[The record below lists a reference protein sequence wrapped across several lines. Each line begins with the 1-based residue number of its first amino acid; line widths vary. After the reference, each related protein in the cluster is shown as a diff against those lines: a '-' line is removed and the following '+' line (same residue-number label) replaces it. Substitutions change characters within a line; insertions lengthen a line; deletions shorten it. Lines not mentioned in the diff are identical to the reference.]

1 MVLFLYLI
9 YLYMEDKG
17 TKSSLAIRD
26 NKEKLIIYF
35 VGIAVFL
42 AVLVGIKELSKGD
55 FSAPIFLGFFT
66 GIYTLWRFCKKQKEN
81 PFSSIFKILKDD
93 YLFDKYVTL
102 KIFSIIYALGQG
114 IGIGASIGYFA
125 DWIHSLVTDSYL
137 KGTYFSGLMIS
148 LLSIIFLR
156 ITFEIY
162 SIIYKAAIEFRNFVK
177 SKEK

>member
-1 MVLFLYLI
+1 
-9 YLYMEDKG
+9 MEDKG
-17 TKSSLAIRD
+17 ITSSLAKRD
-26 NKEKLIIYF
+26 KQEKLIIYF

-55 FSAPIFLGFFT
+55 FSAPVFLGFFS
-66 GIYTLWRFCKKQKEN
+66 GIYTLWRYCKKQKEN
-81 PFSSIFKILKDD
+81 PFSSIFRILKDD
-93 YLFDKYVTL
+93 YVFDKYVTL
-102 KIFSIIYALGQG
+102 KLFSIIYALGQG

-125 DWIHSLVTDSYL
+125 DWIHSLVTNSYL
-137 KGTYFSGLMIS
+137 KGVYFSGLIIS

-156 ITFEIY
+156 VTLEVY

>member
-1 MVLFLYLI
+1 
-9 YLYMEDKG
+9 MEEKG
-17 TKSSLAIRD
+17 ITSSLAKRD
-26 NKEKLIIYF
+26 KKEKLIIYF

-55 FSAPIFLGFFT
+55 FSAPVFLGFFT
-66 GIYTLWRFCKKQKEN
+66 GIYTLWRYCKKQKEN
-81 PFSSIFKILKDD
+81 PFSSIFRILKDD
-93 YLFDKYVTL
+93 YVFDKYVTL
-102 KIFSIIYALGQG
+102 KLFSIIYALGQG

-125 DWIHSLVTDSYL
+125 DWIHSLVTNSYL
-137 KGTYFSGLMIS
+137 KGVYFSGLIIS

-156 ITFEIY
+156 VTLEVY

>member
-1 MVLFLYLI
+1 
-9 YLYMEDKG
+9 MEDKG

-55 FSAPIFLGFFT
+55 FSAPIFLGTFT

-93 YLFDKYVTL
+93 YVFDKYVTL

-114 IGIGASIGYFA
+114 IGIGASIGYFS

-137 KGTYFSGLMIS
+137 KGTYFSGLIIS

-156 ITFEIY
+156 ITLEIY

>member
-1 MVLFLYLI
+1 
-9 YLYMEDKG
+9 MENKG

-42 AVLVGIKELSKGD
+42 AILVGIKELSKGD

-93 YLFDKYVTL
+93 YVFDKYVTL

-137 KGTYFSGLMIS
+137 KGTYFSGLIIS
-148 LLSIIFLR
+148 LLSIVFLR
-156 ITFEIY
+156 ITLEIY
-162 SIIYKAAIEFRNFVK
+162 SIIYKAAIEFRNFVNT
-177 SKEK
+177 KEK

>member
-1 MVLFLYLI
+1 
-9 YLYMEDKG
+9 MEDKE

-93 YLFDKYVTL
+93 YVFDKYVTL

-137 KGTYFSGLMIS
+137 KGTYFTGLMIS

-156 ITFEIY
+156 ITLEIY

-177 SKEK
+177 SKAK

>member
-1 MVLFLYLI
+1 
-9 YLYMEDKG
+9 MEDKG

-93 YLFDKYVTL
+93 YVFDKYVTL

-156 ITFEIY
+156 ITLEIY
-162 SIIYKAAIEFRNFVK
+162 SIIYKAAIEFRTFVK
-177 SKEK
+177 SKDK

>member
-1 MVLFLYLI
+1 
-9 YLYMEDKG
+9 MEDKG
-17 TKSSLAIRD
+17 TKSSLTIRD

-93 YLFDKYVTL
+93 YVFDKYVTL

-156 ITFEIY
+156 ITLEIY
-162 SIIYKAAIEFRNFVK
+162 SIIYKAALEFRNFVK
-177 SKEK
+177 SKEKEVIL

>member
-1 MVLFLYLI
+1 
-9 YLYMEDKG
+9 MENKG

-93 YLFDKYVTL
+93 YVFDKYVTL
-102 KIFSIIYALGQG
+102 KVFSIIYALGQG

-156 ITFEIY
+156 ITLEIY

>member
-1 MVLFLYLI
+1 
-9 YLYMEDKG
+9 MEDKG

-93 YLFDKYVTL
+93 YVFDKYVTL

-137 KGTYFSGLMIS
+137 KGTYFTGLMIS

-156 ITFEIY
+156 ITLEIY
-162 SIIYKAAIEFRNFVK
+162 SIIYKAAIEFRNFVN

>member
-1 MVLFLYLI
+1 
-9 YLYMEDKG
+9 MEDKG

-93 YLFDKYVTL
+93 YVFDKYVTL

-137 KGTYFSGLMIS
+137 KGTYFSGLIIS

-156 ITFEIY
+156 ITLEIY

-177 SKEK
+177 SKEN

>member
-1 MVLFLYLI
+1 
-9 YLYMEDKG
+9 MENKG

-93 YLFDKYVTL
+93 YIFDKYVTL

-156 ITFEIY
+156 ITLEIY

>member
-1 MVLFLYLI
+1 
-9 YLYMEDKG
+9 MEDKG
-17 TKSSLAIRD
+17 ITSSLAKRD

-93 YLFDKYVTL
+93 YVFDKYVTL

-156 ITFEIY
+156 ITLEIY
-162 SIIYKAAIEFRNFVK
+162 SIIYKAALEFRNFVK

>member
-1 MVLFLYLI
+1 
-9 YLYMEDKG
+9 MEDRR

-137 KGTYFSGLMIS
+137 KGTYFSGLIIS

-156 ITFEIY
+156 ITLEIY
-162 SIIYKAAIEFRNFVK
+162 SIIYKSAIEFRNFVK
-177 SKEK
+177 SNEN

>member
-1 MVLFLYLI
+1 
-9 YLYMEDKG
+9 MEDKG

-93 YLFDKYVTL
+93 YVFDKYVTL

-125 DWIHSLVTDSYL
+125 DWIHSLVTNSYL
-137 KGTYFSGLMIS
+137 KGVYFSGLIIS

-156 ITFEIY
+156 VTLEVY

>member
-1 MVLFLYLI
+1 
-9 YLYMEDKG
+9 MEDKV

-93 YLFDKYVTL
+93 YVFDKYVTL

-125 DWIHSLVTDSYL
+125 NWIHSLVTDSYL

-156 ITFEIY
+156 ITLEIY

>member
-1 MVLFLYLI
+1 
-9 YLYMEDKG
+9 MEDKV

-93 YLFDKYVTL
+93 YVFDKYVTL

-156 ITFEIY
+156 ITLEIY
-162 SIIYKAAIEFRNFVK
+162 SIIYKAAIEFRNFVN

>member
-1 MVLFLYLI
+1 
-9 YLYMEDKG
+9 MEDKG

-93 YLFDKYVTL
+93 YVFDKYVTL

-114 IGIGASIGYFA
+114 IGMGASIGYFA

-156 ITFEIY
+156 ITLEIY

>member
-1 MVLFLYLI
+1 
-9 YLYMEDKG
+9 MEDKG

-93 YLFDKYVTL
+93 YVFDKYVTL

-156 ITFEIY
+156 ITLEIY
-162 SIIYKAAIEFRNFVK
+162 SIIYKAAIEFRTFVK

>member
-1 MVLFLYLI
+1 
-9 YLYMEDKG
+9 MEDKG

-66 GIYTLWRFCKKQKEN
+66 GIYTLWRFCNKQKEN
-81 PFSSIFKILKDD
+81 PFSSIFRILKDD
-93 YLFDKYVTL
+93 YVFDKYVTL

-156 ITFEIY
+156 ITLEIY

>member
-1 MVLFLYLI
+1 
-9 YLYMEDKG
+9 MEDKE

-81 PFSSIFKILKDD
+81 PFTSIFRILKDD
-93 YLFDKYVTL
+93 YVFDKYVTL
-102 KIFSIIYALGQG
+102 KVFSIIYALGQG

-156 ITFEIY
+156 ITLEIY
-162 SIIYKAAIEFRNFVK
+162 SIIYKAVIEFRNFVNT
-177 SKEK
+177 KEK

>member
-1 MVLFLYLI
+1 
-9 YLYMEDKG
+9 MEDKG
-17 TKSSLAIRD
+17 ITSSLAKRD
-26 NKEKLIIYF
+26 KKEKLIIYF

-66 GIYTLWRFCKKQKEN
+66 GIYTLWRYCKKQKEN
-81 PFSSIFKILKDD
+81 PFSSIFRILKDD
-93 YLFDKYVTL
+93 YVFDKYVTL
-102 KIFSIIYALGQG
+102 KLFSIIYALGQG

-125 DWIHSLVTDSYL
+125 DWIHSLVTNSYL
-137 KGTYFSGLMIS
+137 KGVYFSGLIIS

-156 ITFEIY
+156 ATLEVY

-177 SKEK
+177 SKEE

>member
-1 MVLFLYLI
+1 
-9 YLYMEDKG
+9 MEDKG
-17 TKSSLAIRD
+17 ITSSLAKRD
-26 NKEKLIIYF
+26 KKEKLIIYF
-35 VGIAVFL
+35 VGIAVFF

-81 PFSSIFKILKDD
+81 TFSSIFKILKDD
-93 YLFDKYVTL
+93 YVFDKYVTL

-137 KGTYFSGLMIS
+137 KGTYFSGLIIS

-156 ITFEIY
+156 ITLEIY

-177 SKEK
+177 SKEE

>member
-1 MVLFLYLI
+1 MKN
-9 YLYMEDKG
+9 KG
-17 TKSSLAIRD
+17 ITSSLAKRD
-26 NKEKLIIYF
+26 KKEKLIIYF

-55 FSAPIFLGFFT
+55 FSAPVFLGFFT
-66 GIYTLWRFCKKQKEN
+66 GIYTLWRYCKKQKEN
-81 PFSSIFKILKDD
+81 PFSSIFRILKDD
-93 YLFDKYVTL
+93 YVFDKYVTL
-102 KIFSIIYALGQG
+102 KLFSIIYALGQG

-125 DWIHSLVTDSYL
+125 DWIHSLVTNSYL
-137 KGTYFSGLMIS
+137 KGVYFSGLIIS

-156 ITFEIY
+156 VTLEVY

>member
-1 MVLFLYLI
+1 
-9 YLYMEDKG
+9 MEDKG
-17 TKSSLAIRD
+17 ITSSLAKRD
-26 NKEKLIIYF
+26 KKEKLIIYF

-55 FSAPIFLGFFT
+55 FSAPVFLGFFT
-66 GIYTLWRFCKKQKEN
+66 GIYTLWRYCKKQKEN
-81 PFSSIFKILKDD
+81 PFSSIFRIIKDD
-93 YLFDKYVTL
+93 YVFDKYVTL
-102 KIFSIIYALGQG
+102 KLFSIIYALGQG

-125 DWIHSLVTDSYL
+125 DWIHSLVTNSYL
-137 KGTYFSGLMIS
+137 KGVYFSGLIIS

-156 ITFEIY
+156 VTLEVY

>member
-1 MVLFLYLI
+1 
-9 YLYMEDKG
+9 MEDKG
-17 TKSSLAIRD
+17 ITSSLAKRD
-26 NKEKLIIYF
+26 KKEKLIIYF

-66 GIYTLWRFCKKQKEN
+66 GIYTLWRFCKKQTEN

-93 YLFDKYVTL
+93 YVFDKYVTL

-137 KGTYFSGLMIS
+137 KGTYFSGLIIS

-156 ITFEIY
+156 VTLEVY

>member
-1 MVLFLYLI
+1 
-9 YLYMEDKG
+9 MEDKG

-81 PFSSIFKILKDD
+81 PFSSIFRIIKDD
-93 YLFDKYVTL
+93 YVFDKYVTL
-102 KIFSIIYALGQG
+102 KLFSIIYALGQG

-125 DWIHSLVTDSYL
+125 DWIHSLVTNSYL
-137 KGTYFSGLMIS
+137 KGVYFSGLIIS

-156 ITFEIY
+156 VTLEVY

>member
-1 MVLFLYLI
+1 
-9 YLYMEDKG
+9 MEDKG
-17 TKSSLAIRD
+17 ITSSLAKRD
-26 NKEKLIIYF
+26 KKEKLIIYF
-35 VGIAVFL
+35 VGIAVFF

-55 FSAPIFLGFFT
+55 FSAPVFLGFFT
-66 GIYTLWRFCKKQKEN
+66 GIYTLWRYCKKQKEN
-81 PFSSIFKILKDD
+81 PFSSIFRILKDD

-114 IGIGASIGYFA
+114 IGIGASIGYFT

-137 KGTYFSGLMIS
+137 KGTYFSGLIIS

-156 ITFEIY
+156 ITLEIY

>member
-1 MVLFLYLI
+1 
-9 YLYMEDKG
+9 MEDKG

-42 AVLVGIKELSKGD
+42 AVLIGIKELSKGD

-93 YLFDKYVTL
+93 YVFDKYVTL

-156 ITFEIY
+156 ITLEIY
-162 SIIYKAAIEFRNFVK
+162 SIIYKAALEFRNFVK